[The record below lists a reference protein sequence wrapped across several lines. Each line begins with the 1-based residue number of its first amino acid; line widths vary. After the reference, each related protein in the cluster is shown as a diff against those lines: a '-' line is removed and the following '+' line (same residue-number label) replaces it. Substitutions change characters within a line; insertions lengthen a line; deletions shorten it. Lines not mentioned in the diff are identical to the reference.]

1 MWIQPKAKP
10 LQPSTFFADGR
21 ASRLP
26 VANTVARGNLRED
39 ELLFTG
45 LSGGQYADRFPFPI
59 GKEELDRGQNRF
71 EIFCTPCH
79 GKVGDGKGMI
89 AQRGLALR
97 TPPASYH
104 TDRLRKMP
112 TGYFFDVVS
121 NGTGAMYSYAQRV
134 DVEDR
139 WKIVAYIRTL
149 QLSQNARPE
158 NLTAE
163 ERSVLDGKPI
173 GIGMEAAAKAGLDKP
188 SEKAAS
194 QGTSH

>member
-1 MWIQPKAKP
+1 
-10 LQPSTFFADGR
+10 
-21 ASRLP
+21 
-26 VANTVARGNLRED
+26 
-39 ELLFTG
+39 
-45 LSGGQYADRFPFPI
+45 
-59 GKEELDRGQNRF
+59 
-71 EIFCTPCH
+71 
-79 GKVGDGKGMI
+79 
-89 AQRGLALR
+89 
-97 TPPASYH
+97 
-104 TDRLRKMP
+104 MP